1 MPYVADV
8 SLLVILLSKLFM
20 SQQHTLRAA
29 IKQNYKIMILMTKK
43 EDRKK
48 ERQETVSGKMIIGK
62 IRIKTR
68 MLNKFLRQLMKY
80 Q

>member
-29 IKQNYKIMILMTKK
+29 IKQNYKIMHLMTKK
-43 EDRKK
+43 EDMKKRKAGNSFRENDNWK
-48 ERQETVSGKMIIGK
+48 DKDK
-62 IRIKTR
+62 D
-68 MLNKFLRQLMKY
+68 
-80 Q
+80 